1 MDVNTFLKFLLKR
14 NSKIIIV
21 SLKIKLFETWNK
33 KKNQSLHNL
42 TIKGH
47 CNIDFLKF
55 KINLD

>member
-14 NSKIIIV
+14 NLKIIIV

-47 CNIDFLKF
+47 CNIDF
-55 KINLD
+55 